1 MNAFQSNRP
10 WYRSPLSLAIASTLA
25 CVVATPVLAQES
37 TGPQVQT
44 DSASGERAATLDR
57 VVVTANKRIENIRDV
72 AASISVVGERQIEN
86 LGASSLAD
94 YAALIPG
101 LQVQDSGSPG
111 QTSVSLRGIAA
122 LSSGASVATY
132 IDEVPVGSSGI
143 YQGANTLMLDVLP
156 YDISRVEV
164 LRGPQGTLYGAGAIG
179 GLLKYVTRAP
189 DVSGDEFRLG
199 FGMRAVE
206 DGSQALNVRF
216 GASVPLKEDRLG
228 LRMSFARNGLP
239 GYTDNVVDGR
249 EDVNDSEQ
257 IGARAALFWDG
268 DAFDLNLSM
277 LQQRVSADDR
287 GGTALDP
294 GTLEPLFGDHVD
306 RTWQRQPFS
315 KDLTLTSLSLDWD
328 LGWAN
333 LVSATGWSQTKTTTQ
348 MDSTIQFGE
357 VANLLLELPDP
368 GSSFLRYDF
377 DLDKVTQEFRLS
389 SKSGGPFEWMVG
401 VFYTKED
408 ALQSQFVWL
417 GQLDGSPLP
426 APYDSMFSTLAN
438 LELPSTYKELAVFAN
453 GSWRIGERFKID
465 AGVRQARNEQW
476 FSQNVSEGILVPLG
490 DAPGESS
497 EDVFTWSLSPQ
508 FKLGDDSMIYA
519 RVATGY
525 QPGGPN
531 VALEGMPPKVD
542 SSMLDSYELGL
553 KSQFAD
559 QRVQLDLA
567 AFRIDWDDIQVASSF
582 NGVGGLVNGGEA
594 TSEGAE
600 LSTVFR
606 ATDDWTIG
614 FNVAYTKASVK
625 NDFVP
630 TVIPQAPPGAPPF
643 DVVLTTGLAGDR
655 MPYVP
660 KLSWA
665 LTTEYAFGTSSGFNG
680 QVGAALRGVGDRLN
694 DTTERLRITA
704 PGDPSTVLA
713 EDEITLPLELDSYR
727 ALDLYAGI
735 GKNGWELRVYANNI
749 TNEGAWSSLS
759 PLNGALSGT
768 HVQVAGV
775 PIRPR
780 TFGIEFDYRF

>member
-1 MNAFQSNRP
+1 MNAFQSTRP
-10 WYRSPLSLAIASTLA
+10 WYRSPLSVAIASTLA

-37 TGPQVQT
+37 AEPQTQT
-44 DSASGERAATLDR
+44 QTESTSTERAATLDR
-57 VVVTANKRIENIRDV
+57 VVVTANKRVENIRDV
-72 AASISVVGERQIEN
+72 AASITVIGERQLEN
-86 LGASSLAD
+86 IGASSLAD

-101 LQVQDSGSPG
+101 LQIQDNGSPG
-111 QTSVSLRGIAA
+111 QTSVTLRGIAN
-122 LSSGASVATY
+122 LSSGATVATY
-132 IDEVPVGSSGI
+132 LDEVPVGSSGI
-143 YQGANTLMLDVLP
+143 YQSANTLMLDVLP

-189 DVSGDEFRLG
+189 EVSGDELRLG
-199 FGMRAVE
+199 FGLRTVAGGAE
-206 DGSQALNVRF
+206 GWNARF
-216 GASVPLKEDRLG
+216 GASVPLIEDRLG
-228 LRMSFARNGLP
+228 LRISFARNDLP
-239 GYTDNVVDGR
+239 GYTDNVIDGR
-249 EDVNDSEQ
+249 EDINGSEQ

-277 LQQRVSADDR
+277 LEQRTNADER

-294 GTLEPLFGDHVD
+294 GTLEPLFGDNVD
-306 RTWQRQPFS
+306 RTWQPQPFS
-315 KDLTLTSLSLDWD
+315 KALSLASLTLDWD

-333 LVSATGWSQTKTTTQ
+333 FVSATGVSQTDTMTQ
-348 MDSTIQFGE
+348 LDSTIQFGG
-357 VANLLLELPDP
+357 VADMLLGLPDP
-368 GSSFLRYDF
+368 GSSNVRYTF
-377 DLDKVTQEFRLS
+377 DMDKVTQEFRLS

-401 VFYTKED
+401 GFYTKED
-408 ALQSQFVWL
+408 ALQSQLVWL

-438 LELPSTYKELAVFAN
+438 LTLPSTYKEFAVFAN

-508 FKLGDDSMIYA
+508 FKLGDDSMVYA
-519 RVATGY
+519 RIATGY

-531 VALEGMPPKVD
+531 VALEGIPPQVD
-542 SSMLDSYELGL
+542 SSMLTSYELGL

-567 AFRIDWDDIQVASSF
+567 AFRIDWEDVQVASSF

-594 TSEGAE
+594 TSEGVE
-600 LSTVFR
+600 LSSTFR
-606 ATDDWTIG
+606 ATDQWSVG
-614 FNVAYTKASVK
+614 FNMAYTKADVK
-625 NDFVP
+625 NDFDP
-630 TVIPQAPPGAPPF
+630 TVIPQGAF
-643 DVVLTTGLAGDR
+643 DVILYTGLAGDR

-660 KLSWA
+660 ELSWA
-665 LTTEYAFGTSSGFNG
+665 LTTEYAFTTNSGFNG
-680 QVGAALRGVGDRLN
+680 QVGGALRGVGSRLN
-694 DTTERLRITA
+694 DTTQLQRITA
-704 PGDPSTVLA
+704 PGDPSTLLA
-713 EDEITLPLELDSYR
+713 PDEITAPLELDSYR

-735 GKNGWELRVYANNI
+735 GKGNWELRVYANNI
-749 TNEGAWSSLS
+749 TNEGTWSSLT
-759 PLNGALSGT
+759 PLASAFGGPT
-768 HVQVAGV
+768 VQVAAV

>member
-1 MNAFQSNRP
+1 MNPLQSTRS
-10 WYRSPLSLAIASTLA
+10 WYRSPLCIAITSALAWA
-25 CVVATPVLAQES
+25 VAIPVLAQES
-37 TGPQVQT
+37 PEPQTQAAPT
-44 DSASGERAATLDR
+44 ASDRAKTLDTI
-57 VVVTANKRIENIRDV
+57 VVTANKRVENIRDV
-72 AASISVVGERQIEN
+72 AASISVVGERQLEN
-86 LGASSLAD
+86 LGSSSLAD

-101 LQVQDSGSPG
+101 LQVQDNGSPG
-111 QTSVSLRGIAA
+111 MTSVSLRGISA
-122 LSSGASVATY
+122 LSSSATVATY

-143 YQGANTLMLDVLP
+143 YQGANTLMLDLLP

-189 DVSGDEFRLG
+189 ELSGDEFRLG
-199 FGMRAVE
+199 MGLRSVQGGGEAWNM
-206 DGSQALNVRF
+206 RF

-239 GYTDNVVDGR
+239 GYTDNVTDGR
-249 EDVNDSEQ
+249 QDVNDGEQ

-268 DAFDLNLSM
+268 EAFDLNLSV
-277 LQQRVSADDR
+277 LHQRIDADDR
-287 GGTALDP
+287 GGAALDP
-294 GTLEPLFGDHVD
+294 ETLEPLFGDNVD
-306 RTWQRQPFS
+306 RTWQPQPFA
-315 KDLTLTSLSLDWD
+315 KELTLTSLSLDWD
-328 LGWAN
+328 LDWADF
-333 LVSATGWSQTKTTTQ
+333 VSATGWSQTETMTQ
-348 MDSTIQFGE
+348 MDATIQFGG
-357 VANLLLELPDP
+357 VADLLLGLPDP
-368 GSSFLRYDF
+368 GSSYVRYTF

-389 SKSGGPFEWMVG
+389 SKSGGPFEWLVG

-408 ALQSQFVWL
+408 ALQGQFVWL

-438 LELPSTYKELAVFAN
+438 LALPSTYKELAVFAN
-453 GSWRIGERFKID
+453 GSLRIGERFKID

-508 FKLGDDSMIYA
+508 FTLGDNSMVYA
-519 RVATGY
+519 RIATGY

-531 VALEGMPPKVD
+531 VALEGIPPQVD
-542 SSMLDSYELGL
+542 SSMLTSYELGL

-567 AFRIDWDDIQVASSF
+567 AFRIDWDDVQVASSF

-600 LSTVFR
+600 LSSTFR
-606 ATDDWTIG
+606 ATDQWTVG
-614 FNVAYTKASVK
+614 FNIAYTKADVK
-625 NDFVP
+625 NDFEP
-630 TVIPQAPPGAPPF
+630 TVIPQDGF
-643 DVVLTTGLAGDR
+643 DVILNTGLAGDR

-660 KLSWA
+660 ELSWA
-665 LTTEYAFGTSSGFNG
+665 LTTEYAFATNGGFSG
-680 QVGAALRGVGDRLN
+680 QVGAALRGVGDRVN
-694 DTTERLRITA
+694 DTTERQRITA
-704 PGDPSTVLA
+704 PGDPSTLLA
-713 EDEITLPLELDSYR
+713 PDEITAPVKLDSYR

-735 GKNGWELRVYANNI
+735 GKGNWELRVYANNV
-749 TNEGAWSSLS
+749 TNEGAWSSLT
-759 PLNGALSGT
+759 PLASAFGGPA
-768 HVQVAGV
+768 VQVAAV

>member
-1 MNAFQSNRP
+1 MNAFQPNRP
-10 WYRSPLSLAIASTLA
+10 WYRSPLSIAIASTLA
-25 CVVATPVLAQES
+25 CVVAAPVMAQES
-37 TGPQVQT
+37 PGPQAPT
-44 DSASGERAATLDR
+44 ESASAERATTLDK
-57 VVVTANKRIENIRDV
+57 VVVTANKRVENIRDV
-72 AASISVVGERQIEN
+72 AASISVIGERQLEN
-86 LGASSLAD
+86 IGASSLAD

-199 FGMRAVE
+199 FGLRTVE
-206 DGSQALNVRF
+206 DGGQDLNVRF

-239 GYTDNVVDGR
+239 GYTDNIIDGR
-249 EDVNDSEQ
+249 KDINDGEQ
-257 IGARAALFWDG
+257 VGARAALFWDG
-268 DAFDLNLSM
+268 DAFDLNLSV
-277 LQQRVSADDR
+277 LDQRINADDR

-294 GTLEPLFGDHVD
+294 ETLKPLFGDLVD

-389 SKSGGPFEWMVG
+389 SKSGGPFEWLVG

-453 GSWRIGERFKID
+453 ASWRIGERFKID

-508 FKLGDDSMIYA
+508 FKLGDDSMVYA
-519 RVATGY
+519 RIATGY

-542 SSMLDSYELGL
+542 SSMLTSYELGL

-600 LSTVFR
+600 LSALFR
-606 ATDDWTIG
+606 ATDEWTVG
-614 FNVAYTKASVK
+614 FNVAYTRASIK
-625 NDFVP
+625 NDFEP
-630 TVIPQAPPGAPPF
+630 TVIPQGPF
-643 DVVLTTGLAGDR
+643 DVILYTGLAGDR

-665 LTTEYAFGTSSGFNG
+665 LTTEYAFTTQGGFNG
-680 QVGAALRGVGDRLN
+680 QVGAALRGMGSRLN
-694 DTTERLRITA
+694 DTTELQRITA
-704 PGDPSTVLA
+704 PGDPSTLLA
-713 EDEITLPLELDSYR
+713 EDQITPPLELDSYR

-735 GKNGWELRVYANNI
+735 GKGGWELRVYANNI
-749 TNEGAWSSLS
+749 TNEGAWSSLA

-768 HVQVAGV
+768 PVQVVGV

>member
-1 MNAFQSNRP
+1 MNAFQPARP

-37 TGPQVQT
+37 AEPQAQT
-44 DSASGERAATLDR
+44 ESASTERATTLDK

-72 AASISVVGERQIEN
+72 AASISVIGERQLEN
-86 LGASSLAD
+86 IGASSLAD

-101 LQVQDSGSPG
+101 LQVQDNGTPG
-111 QTSVSLRGIAA
+111 QTSVTLRGIAN

-189 DVSGDEFRLG
+189 ETSGEEMRLG
-199 FGMRAVE
+199 FGVRAVA
-206 DGSQALNVRF
+206 DGAEALNVRF
-216 GASVPLKEDRLG
+216 GASVPLIEDRLG
-228 LRMSFARNGLP
+228 LRISFARNGLP
-239 GYTDNVVDGR
+239 GYTDNAIDGR
-249 EDVNDSEQ
+249 TDINDSEQ

-277 LQQRVSADDR
+277 LEQRINADER

-294 GTLEPLFGDHVD
+294 GTLQPLFGDNVD
-306 RTWQRQPFS
+306 RTWQPQPFS
-315 KDLTLTSLSLDWD
+315 KNLTLASLSMDWD

-333 LVSATGWSQTKTTTQ
+333 FVSATGWSQTDTLTQLDTT
-348 MDSTIQFGE
+348 IPFGG
-357 VANLLLELPDP
+357 VSDQILGFPDP
-368 GSSFLRYDF
+368 GSSYTTYTF
-377 DLDKVTQEFRLS
+377 DMDKVTQEFRLS

-401 VFYTKED
+401 TFYTKED
-408 ALQSQFVWL
+408 ALQGQFVWL

-438 LELPSTYKELAVFAN
+438 LALPSTYKEFAVFAN

-465 AGVRQARNEQW
+465 AGVRQARNDQW

-508 FKLGDDSMIYA
+508 FKLGEGSMIYA
-519 RVATGY
+519 RVASGY

-531 VALEGMPPKVD
+531 VALPGVPPQVD
-542 SSMLDSYELGL
+542 SSMLTSYELGM

-559 QRVQLDLA
+559 QRVQLDVA
-567 AFRIDWDDIQVASSF
+567 AFRIDWDDVQVSSSF

-594 TSEGAE
+594 TSQGVE
-600 LSTVFR
+600 LSGTFR
-606 ATDDWTIG
+606 ATDQWNIG
-614 FNVAYTKASVK
+614 FNAAYTNAEVK
-625 NDFVP
+625 NDFEP
-630 TVIPQAPPGAPPF
+630 TVIPQDGF
-643 DVVLTTGLAGDR
+643 DVILNTGLAGDK

-660 KLSWA
+660 EFSWA
-665 LTTEYAFGTSSGFNG
+665 LTTEYAFATNSGFNG
-680 QVGAALRGVGDRLN
+680 QVGAALRGVGDRVN
-694 DTTERLRITA
+694 DTTERQLITA
-704 PGDPSTVLA
+704 PGDPSTVLQ
-713 EDEITLPLELDSYR
+713 EDITAPVELDSYQ

-735 GKNGWELRVYANNI
+735 GKDNWELRVYANNV
-749 TNEGAWSSLS
+749 TNEGAWSTLT
-759 PLNGALSGT
+759 PLASAFGGPD
-768 HVQVAGV
+768 VQVAAV

>member
-1 MNAFQSNRP
+1 MNALQSARP

-25 CVVATPVLAQES
+25 CVVATPVMAQQS
-37 TGPQVQT
+37 SDAQT
-44 DSASGERAATLDR
+44 QAEPASDDRAATLDR
-57 VVVTANKRIENIRDV
+57 IVVTANKRVENIRDV
-72 AASISVVGERQIEN
+72 AASISVIGERQLEN
-86 LGASSLAD
+86 SGASSLAD

-101 LQVQDSGSPG
+101 LQVQDNGTPG
-111 QTSVSLRGIAA
+111 QTSVTLRGIAN
-122 LSSGASVATY
+122 LSSGATVATY
-132 IDEVPVGSSGI
+132 VDEVPVGSSGI

-189 DVSGDEFRLG
+189 ETSGDELRLG
-199 FGMRAVE
+199 FGMRAVA
-206 DGSQALNVRF
+206 DGGEAFNARF
-216 GASVPLKEDRLG
+216 GASVPLIEDRLG
-228 LRMSFARNGLP
+228 LRISFARNGLP
-239 GYTDNVVDGR
+239 GYTDNAIDGR
-249 EDVNDSEQ
+249 TDVNDSEQ

-277 LQQRVSADDR
+277 LEQRINADER

-294 GTLEPLFGDHVD
+294 GTLQPLFGDNVD
-306 RTWQRQPFS
+306 RTWQPQPFS
-315 KDLTLTSLSLDWD
+315 KNLTLASLSMDWD

-333 LVSATGWSQTKTTTQ
+333 FVSATGWSQTDTLTQLDTT
-348 MDSTIQFGE
+348 IPFGG
-357 VANLLLELPDP
+357 VSDQILGFPDP
-368 GSSFLRYDF
+368 GSSYTTYTF
-377 DLDKVTQEFRLS
+377 DMDKVTQEFRLG

-401 VFYTKED
+401 TFYTKED
-408 ALQSQFVWL
+408 ALQGQFVWL

-438 LELPSTYKELAVFAN
+438 LALPSTYKEFAVFAN

-508 FKLGDDSMIYA
+508 FKFGEGSMVYA
-519 RVATGY
+519 RVASGY

-531 VALEGMPPKVD
+531 VALPGVPPQVD
-542 SSMLDSYELGL
+542 SSMLTSYELGM

-559 QRVQLDLA
+559 QRVQLDVA
-567 AFRIDWDDIQVASSF
+567 AFRIDWDDVQVSSSF

-594 TSEGAE
+594 TSQGVE
-600 LSTVFR
+600 LSGTFR
-606 ATDDWTIG
+606 ATDQWNIG
-614 FNVAYTKASVK
+614 FNAAYTNAEVK
-625 NDFVP
+625 NDFEP
-630 TVIPQAPPGAPPF
+630 TVIPQDGF
-643 DVVLTTGLAGDR
+643 DVILNTGLAGDK

-660 KLSWA
+660 ELSWA
-665 LTTEYAFGTSSGFNG
+665 LTTEYAFATNSGFNG
-680 QVGAALRGVGDRLN
+680 QVGAALRGVGDRVN
-694 DTTERLRITA
+694 DTTERQLITA
-704 PGDPSTVLA
+704 PGDPSTVLQ
-713 EDEITLPLELDSYR
+713 EDISAPVELDSYQ

-735 GKNGWELRVYANNI
+735 GKGNWELRVYANNV
-749 TNEGAWSSLS
+749 TNEGAWSTLT
-759 PLNGALSGT
+759 PLASAFGGPD
-768 HVQVAGV
+768 VQVSAV